1 MATNNHRP
9 PLTEFAQKYG
19 VINTSN
25 PTFLNAAQG
34 YKSGLTPVSAHWV
47 GESDARKEWKDI
59 IATFQMLRLDGFSLD
74 WARALRAYAPTATA
88 DFASDWQKAELHNAI
103 HPLIDSSNWETLDKC
118 LKANPPT
125 LVGDGHPGFMVVSV
139 PVSYRNV
146 YFQY

>member
-1 MATNNHRP
+1 MATNNPRP

-25 PTFLNAAQG
+25 SAFSNAAQG
-34 YKSGLTPVSAHWV
+34 FKSGLTPVSARWV

-59 IATFQMLRLDGFSLD
+59 ITTFQLLRLDGFSMD

-103 HPLIDSSNWETLDKC
+103 HPLIDLSNWETLDKC
-118 LKANPPT
+118 TKANPPA